1 MGRDDDGHDH
11 PPARTGRR
19 FTELGKAETVV
30 TSVRRRKPHLEA
42 AAGVRRTAGAGRA
55 APSTRRVP
63 WVFVAPA
70 GALCSAILL
79 GPSLLGAFYAFTEWD
94 GLTAPRWVGLGNFA
108 EFFTRPEGAGVLAH
122 TLVIVICYVAGVNTV
137 GLGLALGL
145 ERTPRTRNVLRTLF
159 FLPAVVSPLV
169 VAYVWKFILDTHGPL
184 NAALEAL
191 GLGAAAQPWLAKPE
205 TALPAIVCVMVWQ
218 FSGYHMLIYMAGLQG
233 IQAQIREA
241 AMVDGAGPWRFFWH
255 IVLPQ
260 LRPAITI
267 GVALS
272 TILSFTLFDQVMALT
287 GGGPSGKTET
297 LGTYVYKQAFVNG
310 QYGYSAAVALLL
322 VGVVCV
328 AAAGQLR
335 ALRTEDS

>member
-1 MGRDDDGHDH
+1 MGRHDDGHDH
-11 PPARTGRR
+11 PPVRTDRR
-19 FTELGKAETVV
+19 SAESGEAETVV
-30 TSVRRRKPHLEA
+30 ISVRRREPHREA
-42 AAGVRRTAGAGRA
+42 TAGVRRTGGTGRA
-55 APSTRRVP
+55 TASARRVP

-70 GALCSAILL
+70 AALCSAIVL

-94 GLTAPRWVGLGNFA
+94 GLTAPKWVGLGNFA
-108 EFFTRPEGAGVLAH
+108 EFLTRPEGTGVLAH
-122 TLVIVICYVAGVNTV
+122 TLVIVICYVAGVNAV

-145 ERTPRTRNVLRTLF
+145 ERTLRTRNVLRTLF

-184 NAALEAL
+184 NAALEAI
-191 GLGAAAQPWLAKPE
+191 GLDAAAQPWLAKPE
-205 TALPAIVCVMVWQ
+205 TALPAIVGVMVWQ

-233 IQAQIREA
+233 IQAQVREA
-241 AMVDGAGPWRFFWH
+241 AMVDGAGTWRLFRH

-260 LRPAITI
+260 LRPAIAI

-287 GGGPSGKTET
+287 GGGPSGKTDT

-328 AAAGQLR
+328 AALGQLR